1 MLQVFA
7 ALHGINQA
15 LGSVVIYIVED
26 DAAVRDAL
34 SLMCESFDQSCQAFP
49 DVDTFI
55 RRAAPTSKDTLFV
68 DLHLPDADGADLINI
83 ILTLDEA
90 PQIVAIT
97 GQPLWKIR
105 RDLPK
110 IDETPIVRKPL
121 TEQDLLAYLPV

>member
-1 MLQVFA
+1 M
-7 ALHGINQA
+7 LHGVNQA
-15 LGSVVIYIVED
+15 LGLVLIYIVED

-34 SLMCESFDQSCQAFP
+34 LLMCESFGHVCQAYP
-49 DVDTFI
+49 NVDEFI
-55 RRAAPTSKDTLFV
+55 RKAVPTASDILFI
-68 DLHLPDADGADLINI
+68 DLHLPDADGADLVNI

-110 IDETPIVRKPL
+110 LEGTPVVRKPL
-121 TEQDLLAYLPV
+121 REQDLLAYLLV